1 MARDR
6 PMTDDLLL
14 AALRDRVRALDH
26 RTTEL
31 GRHL

>member
-6 PMTDDLLL
+6 PMTDDLVL
-14 AALRDRVRALDH
+14 AALRDRVRALHH
-26 RTTEL
+26 RVTEL